1 MQQSLQRTSE
11 ITSSAMSGMNK
22 FLFLAYANLPA
33 AKVKAK
39 INDLFDSLD
48 KDNSGV
54 LTPREIADGFAALG
68 KPMSDDELAAYMR
81 EVDSDQSG
89 TISHEEFEHSAR
101 QALGHPCDKGCR
113 SCSLIL
119 AKSAVAFID
128 TLDASAPAA
137 PPPAAPTKTL
147 VPNVTENK
155 RNTPGPRVQTPQDSN
170 GVLTAV
176 AQLLQESKLPPSAQK
191 HLDGV
196 VDVRWF
202 MDGDL
207 IAKQGDPCSIIFV
220 VAVGNVCMRD
230 GRTKRGLQKSIV
242 PTGNSIWRHETLRDE
257 PGVNPLS
264 LTAHGGKA
272 KIGMRMGCPLVV
284 RSISLSLALA
294 CERSFFDCLL

>member
-1 MQQSLQRTSE
+1 
-11 ITSSAMSGMNK
+11 
-22 FLFLAYANLPA
+22 
-33 AKVKAK
+33 
-39 INDLFDSLD
+39 
-48 KDNSGV
+48 
-54 LTPREIADGFAALG
+54 
-68 KPMSDDELAAYMR
+68 MR

>member
-1 MQQSLQRTSE
+1 M
-11 ITSSAMSGMNK
+11 
-22 FLFLAYANLPA
+22 
-33 AKVKAK
+33 
-39 INDLFDSLD
+39 
-48 KDNSGV
+48 
-54 LTPREIADGFAALG
+54 
-68 KPMSDDELAAYMR
+68 
-81 EVDSDQSG
+81 
-89 TISHEEFEHSAR
+89 
-101 QALGHPCDKGCR
+101 
-113 SCSLIL
+113 
-119 AKSAVAFID
+119 
-128 TLDASAPAA
+128 
-137 PPPAAPTKTL
+137 
-147 VPNVTENK
+147 
-155 RNTPGPRVQTPQDSN
+155 QTPQDSN

-191 HLDGV
+191 HLDAV